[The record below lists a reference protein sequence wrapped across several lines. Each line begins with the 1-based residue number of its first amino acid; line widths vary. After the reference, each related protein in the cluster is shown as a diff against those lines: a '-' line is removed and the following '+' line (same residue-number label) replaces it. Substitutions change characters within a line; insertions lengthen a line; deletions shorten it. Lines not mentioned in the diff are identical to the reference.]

1 MPAASDPN
9 REPTAMSSTIAL
21 PRTPAHH
28 APPAAVID
36 AYLRAKDGN
45 RPHLLRAAFTD
56 NASLRMH
63 VRTAGISFPPGAV
76 GRQAIAELLVS
87 RFNETWENIYT
98 LCVGDPPAAGVT
110 SFACG
115 WLVAMSSKLD
125 RLVRIGCGR
134 YDWAFDPAT
143 GLARS
148 LVITID
154 AMETTSWDVDA
165 MIDWASAL
173 PYPWCDVRRLQ
184 SGAPCAPALRAVL
197 AQMRVL
203 S

>member
-1 MPAASDPN
+1 
-9 REPTAMSSTIAL
+9 MSSTTAL
-21 PRTPAHH
+21 SRTPAHR
-28 APPAAVID
+28 ASPAAVID
-36 AYLRAKDGN
+36 AYVRAKDGN

-56 NASLRMH
+56 DAGLRMH

-76 GRQAIAELLVS
+76 GRRAIAELLVS

-115 WLVAMSSKLD
+115 WLVAMSAKLD
-125 RLVRIGCGR
+125 RQVRIGCGR
-134 YDWAFDPAT
+134 YDWTFDAGT

-154 AMETTSWDVDA
+154 AMETTWDVDA

-184 SGAPCAPALRAVL
+184 SDAPCAPALRAVL
-197 AQMRVL
+197 AQMHAL